1 MTRPLARLSRKT
13 AIAALTEFGRQ
24 DGTAAIL
31 TAMKKL
37 PRRWE
42 LEMQEEINALNGEDN
57 PDNRVELRRLERAPQ
72 EAADL
77 DLELEDIDLA
87 TELLLTPLEHAETE
101 ECKAKCQNMQL
112 APVPKPLEDE
122 LRQYAAFR
130 SSEFCRF
137 RTGGQ
142 VVSTTVESDRAK

>member
-1 MTRPLARLSRKT
+1 MGARDPGGIRARRCAAPCSLCPPLPADPLART
-13 AIAALTEFGRQ
+13 
-24 DGTAAIL
+24 
-31 TAMKKL
+31 
-37 PRRWE
+37 
-42 LEMQEEINALNGEDN
+42 QEVNALNGEDN

-142 VVSTTVESDRAK
+142 VVATTVESDRAK

>member
-1 MTRPLARLSRKT
+1 MPT
-13 AIAALTEFGRQ
+13 A
-24 DGTAAIL
+24 
-31 TAMKKL
+31 
-37 PRRWE
+37 PRRPAPRE
-42 LEMQEEINALNGEDN
+42 QEVNALNGEDN

-77 DLELEDIDLA
+77 DLNLELEDIDLA

-137 RTGGQ
+137 RAGGQ

>member
-1 MTRPLARLSRKT
+1 
-13 AIAALTEFGRQ
+13 
-24 DGTAAIL
+24 
-31 TAMKKL
+31 MKKL

-42 LEMQEEINALNGEDN
+42 LEIQEVFEPADAQPLAALAHRSPPTRPREQEVNALNGEDN

>member
-1 MTRPLARLSRKT
+1 
-13 AIAALTEFGRQ
+13 
-24 DGTAAIL
+24 
-31 TAMKKL
+31 MKKL

-42 LEMQEEINALNGEDN
+42 LEIQEVFEPARAAPCRCPRPTRFTRARAQEVNALNGEDN
-57 PDNRVELRRLERAPQ
+57 PDNRVELRRLEQAPQ

-112 APVPKPLEDE
+112 SPVPKPLEDE
-122 LRQYAAFR
+122 LRQYAVFR